1 MSASEIAELSSYSW
15 PGNVRELRN
24 VLESMLLT
32 GERPRALIAPE
43 PTRGIRIFDTPPTA
57 EHSMFNGG
65 EARGDSRRL
74 EEAEREAILGAID
87 GSRGNMAL
95 AARSLGIA
103 KSTLYLKLKKFGLD
117 ALVERAR
124 EVHAKGH

>member
-1 MSASEIAELSSYSW
+1 M
-15 PGNVRELRN
+15 RELRN

-32 GERPRALIAPE
+32 GERPRAIIHTDDPQV
-43 PTRGIRIFDTPPTA
+43 RGIRPFDTPM
-57 EHSMFNGG
+57 HGG
-65 EARGDSRRL
+65 EQQMFGIGEVRDSRRL
-74 EEAEREAILGAID
+74 EEAEREAILSAID
-87 GSRGNMAL
+87 GSHGNMAL

>member
-1 MSASEIAELSSYSW
+1 
-15 PGNVRELRN
+15 
-24 VLESMLLT
+24 
-32 GERPRALIAPE
+32 LIAPE
-43 PTRGIRIFDTPPTA
+43 PQPRGFRIFDTPATP
-57 EHSMFNGG
+57 EHAMFGGG
-65 EARGDSRRL
+65 ESRDSRRL
-74 EEAEREAILGAID
+74 DEAEREAILNAID
-87 GSRGNMAL
+87 GSHGNMAL